1 MELDSL
7 PVQKFSSSNCHWAM
21 SRVHQVVDVLTVL
34 IGQGIFTAS
43 AKDQQKTSQLKQG
56 FKKIHKT

>member
-21 SRVHQVVDVLTVL
+21 SRVHQVVHVLTVL
-34 IGQGIFTAS
+34 IGQGVFTAS
-43 AKDQQKTSQLKQG
+43 AKDQQKTSQLMQG
-56 FKKIHKT
+56 L